1 MTSIDIKVVDPPQY
15 LSRHFYSVPSNSLV
29 FKKDN
34 YPLTNLLIKPCSLS
48 QFHTFRELQSVINA
62 YQDRIKVLRREG
74 EVDGITLNTPS
85 EEDFYLFVKSAPY
98 TRRASLVLIDNGNL
112 RAVWRGDDGNH
123 VGVQFRG
130 GQSASYVIF
139 KHRSSTAD
147 VSRVSGKDTLD
158 GVKQQIHTFGLETL
172 LNA

>member
-1 MTSIDIKVVDPPQY
+1 MMSIDIKVVDPPQY
-15 LSRHFYSVPSNSLV
+15 LSRHFYSVPSNSAV
-29 FKKDN
+29 FKEDD
-34 YPLTNLLIKPCSLS
+34 YPLTDLLIDHYSLPR
-48 QFHTFRELQSVINA
+48 FHELGELLAVINA
-62 YQDRIKVLRREG
+62 YQDRIKVLRYEG
-74 EVDGITLNTPS
+74 KVDGITLNDRS

-112 RAVWRGDDGNH
+112 RAVWRDDDGNH

-139 KHRSSTAD
+139 KHRPPTAD

-158 GVKQQIHTFGLETL
+158 GVKQQIHTFGLDTL